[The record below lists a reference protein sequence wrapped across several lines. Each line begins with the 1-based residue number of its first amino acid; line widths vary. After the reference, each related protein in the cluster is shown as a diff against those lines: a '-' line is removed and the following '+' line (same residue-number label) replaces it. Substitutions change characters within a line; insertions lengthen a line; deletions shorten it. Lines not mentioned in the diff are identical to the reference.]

1 MNTDKKER
9 SISGLAAL
17 LVFAVFAVGILF
29 VLLSGA
35 QAYQRITER
44 DRISYDSRTCI
55 QYLATK
61 LRQADCPEHVSVASF
76 GSGDALQIAQQ
87 YGEDVYLTRVYCHDG
102 WLMELFTVADG
113 SFAPEDGEKILP
125 LAQLTLR
132 QSGNLIT
139 AALTD
144 ETGAPLQ
151 LKLLVRGGE
160 ELQP

>member
-1 MNTDKKER
+1 MDKKER
-9 SISGLAAL
+9 SVSGLAAL

-44 DRISYDSRTCI
+44 DRVSYDSRTCI

-61 LRQADCPEHVSVASF
+61 LRQADRPEAVSVAPF
-76 GSGDALQIAQQ
+76 GSGDALLIVQQ

-102 WLMELFTVADG
+102 WLMELFTVAEG
-113 SFAPEDGEKILP
+113 SFSPEDGEKILP
-125 LAQLTLR
+125 LAGLSLR

-139 AALTD
+139 ATVTD

-151 LKLLVRGGE
+151 LKLLIRGGE
-160 ELQP
+160 EGLP